1 MVGVGWDFRGT
12 RVGLIERGMS
22 KWRLERGEGGS
33 CGHLREGL
41 SREKAAAANIL
52 RCECGPGD
60 SKTCEETTMTRG
72 RSKGQSRTGPEQS
85 REAGRKVHEGDFSTL
100 WELLSEMGS
109 QGRIWEHAMISRQ
122 TTLKFSQ
129 LSQLGPFKNSSI
141 FYCYWK
147 KYLAPGAK
155 SNFISCVDMSVG
167 KLWELVMDREAWRA
181 AVHGVAKS
189 WTQLSDWTELNC
201 GISNYHLG
209 LLGFAGKG
217 HL

>member
-1 MVGVGWDFRGT
+1 MKTGERWGRVLWASEGRAFQGESSCCKHPEVWVWPGWFQDLWGDHDDSRKEQGT
-12 RVGLIERGMS
+12 EQ
-22 KWRLERGEGGS
+22 
-33 CGHLREGL
+33 
-41 SREKAAAANIL
+41 N
-52 RCECGPGD
+52 
-60 SKTCEETTMTRG
+60 
-72 RSKGQSRTGPEQS
+72 RSGAVKG
-85 REAGRKVHEGDFSTL
+85 GRKESSWRDFSTL